1 MKKHG
6 SGIPHFY
13 KYTSKLILNVP
24 KLYVVQFS
32 THTRGEKSTHTQK
45 INLRYIY
52 YTMEWQNCF
61 SMVLIILKSK
71 TIRLKLMKEE
81 YGFFSGER
89 QD

>member
-24 KLYVVQFS
+24 KLYVVQF
-32 THTRGEKSTHTQK
+32 STHTQK